1 MKKKAVRKRVVKKA
15 AEPVVQQLSF
25 RDKVG
30 IKLVVLK
37 ARLNSF
43 FYSLR
48 AKVRGY

>member
-1 MKKKAVRKRVVKKA
+1 MKKKVVRKRVVKKA
-15 AEPVVQQLSF
+15 PEPVVQKLSF
-25 RDKVG
+25 RDKLN
-30 IKLVVLK
+30 IKFVVFK